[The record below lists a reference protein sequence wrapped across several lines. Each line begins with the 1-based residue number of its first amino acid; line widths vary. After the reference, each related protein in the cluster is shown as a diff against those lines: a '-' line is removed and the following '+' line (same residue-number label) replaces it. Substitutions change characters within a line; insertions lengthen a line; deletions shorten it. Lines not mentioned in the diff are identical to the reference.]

1 MVQERE
7 FYEGM
12 PVFEAAT
19 SKSLEEAVQNYRG
32 RVEKP
37 YVVRIPEGRKAVKAG
52 AFCNDDSVGIVLI
65 PESVFLIGFEAF
77 SSCENL
83 RRVVINGP
91 VRSIGKSAFADCDS
105 LAEINLPETLTS
117 IEYATFDGST
127 SLASIRIPDSVTSI
141 ADAFNCCSQLKEIHI
156 KKPELLDDLFTDK
169 EIKIIID

>member
-1 MVQERE
+1 MVQEGE

-65 PESVFLIGFEAF
+65 PESVFGLF
-77 SSCENL
+77 SSYSFFSEETTAL
-83 RRVVINGP
+83 EIFINP
-91 VRSIGKSAFADCDS
+91 IHQAFHY
-105 LAEINLPETLTS
+105 LT
-117 IEYATFDGST
+117 
-127 SLASIRIPDSVTSI
+127 
-141 ADAFNCCSQLKEIHI
+141 
-156 KKPELLDDLFTDK
+156 
-169 EIKIIID
+169 KIIILLINILIL

>member
-1 MVQERE
+1 MVKERE
-7 FYEGM
+7 SYEGM

-91 VRSIGKSAFADCDS
+91 VYVAEDCGSAIKTNCIDVYVASHEEALDRGVFYT
-105 LAEINLPETLTS
+105 EVFI
-117 IEYATFDGST
+117 IE
-127 SLASIRIPDSVTSI
+127 
-141 ADAFNCCSQLKEIHI
+141 
-156 KKPELLDDLFTDK
+156 
-169 EIKIIID
+169 